1 MGVWYRPWT
10 VPACGSA
17 APPRIGRGFLRT
29 GSSRQ
34 SSQAHVPLRKGA
46 TPETNEPQ
54 LGLHVRKVRWT
65 DVFAISSIRQRYLLN
80 QPNTHWRGAAPTQ
93 LSLRRLLPFP
103 ASSARCFV
111 AVADRRLVG
120 YAIFDVVG
128 ADQRWV
134 MEGIGANLGI
144 YEAEPV
150 LEELLRAAVISAGLE
165 GTKRLYARVPAGSEI
180 LTAVRRAAF
189 SPYATE
195 AVLGAS
201 LVPVTQA
208 SANVRRQ
215 TPGDVWSIHQ
225 LYMATVPRQ
234 VQYAEALTSHH
245 WDLRSRTSAG
255 ARYRGWLV
263 EDGYQTVAYLRVE
276 SSSGQHVLECLVHPD
291 YRDVFPRLIATAC
304 AELGALAARRVL
316 AVIRGYQS
324 ELLADVFGLG
334 FTLQLEQDVHVKYT
348 TVPARTAVPASIS
361 LGVDVKEPVGKRVPT
376 FLHGQPSDPTS
387 ERAGS

>member
-1 MGVWYRPWT
+1 
-10 VPACGSA
+10 
-17 APPRIGRGFLRT
+17 
-29 GSSRQ
+29 
-34 SSQAHVPLRKGA
+34 
-46 TPETNEPQ
+46 
-54 LGLHVRKVRWT
+54 VRWT
-65 DVFAISSIRQRYLLN
+65 DAFAISSIRQRYLLN
-80 QPNTHWRGAAPTQ
+80 QPNTHWRGSAPTR

-103 ASSARCFV
+103 SSSARCFV

-120 YAIFDVVG
+120 YAIFDVIG
-128 ADQRWV
+128 ADQRWI

-150 LEELLRAAVISAGLE
+150 LDEMLRAAVVAAGLE

-180 LTAVRRAAF
+180 LTAVRRAGF

-208 SANVRRQ
+208 YANVRRQ

-225 LYMATVPRQ
+225 LYMATVPKQ

-245 WDLRSRTSAG
+245 WDLRSPASAS
-255 ARYRGWLV
+255 ARSLGWLV
-263 EDGYQTVAYLRVE
+263 EDGYQAVAYLRAE
-276 SSSGQHVLECLVHPD
+276 IAPGQHVLECLVHPEH
-291 YRDVFPRLIATAC
+291 RDVFPRLIATAC
-304 AELGALAARRVL
+304 AELGEMTARRML
-316 AVIRGYQS
+316 MVIRGYQS
-324 ELLADVFGLG
+324 ELLDDVLGLG
-334 FTLQLEQDVHVKYT
+334 LTLRLEQDVHVKYT
-348 TVPARTAVPASIS
+348 TVPARAVVPASVS